1 MGFMYYIQ
9 YTKPRS
15 SSDCYDREGMDVADG
30 IDKRP
35 SEDVVNDEPFI
46 IDTVGNTG
54 VGEAKDE
61 EAERHGVRNVG
72 NTERN
77 QP

>member
-1 MGFMYYIQ
+1 
-9 YTKPRS
+9 
-15 SSDCYDREGMDVADG
+15 MDVADG
-30 IDKRP
+30 IEKRP

-46 IDTVGNTG
+46 IDIVGNTG
-54 VGEAKDE
+54 VGEAKDK

-72 NTERN
+72 NTEGN